1 MFGLTLPSQLI
12 QGSAVRTWN
21 CVAHYVNLLW
31 YKFYQNTHPT
41 VSVVFSTVLC
51 CNATK
56 NNYCLLKAWVCGVRY
71 FLLVQPT
78 RSLPRWRRFGCSS
91 SNWRFS
97 IVSIKIAFCF
107 NCFCEQQQQKKQ
119 S

>member
-41 VSVVFSTVLC
+41 VSVAFLNGFVFERQGKTVLC
-51 CNATK
+51 
-56 NNYCLLKAWVCGVRY
+56 VE
-71 FLLVQPT
+71 
-78 RSLPRWRRFGCSS
+78 SS
-91 SNWRFS
+91 VGLAFS
-97 IVSIKIAFCF
+97 IFPVC
-107 NCFCEQQQQKKQ
+107 
-119 S
+119 